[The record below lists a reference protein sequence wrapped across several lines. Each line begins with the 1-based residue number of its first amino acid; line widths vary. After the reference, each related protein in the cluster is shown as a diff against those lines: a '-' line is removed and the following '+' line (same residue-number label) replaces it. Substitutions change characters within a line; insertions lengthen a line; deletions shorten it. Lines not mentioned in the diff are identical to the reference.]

1 MGVPKNGWLIMENLI
16 KMDDLWYPH
25 FQEPPHNDQILS
37 AMWMIKNTY
46 YIPVSLIPRFSKI
59 ITPIR
64 SLFTLICEQNDE
76 SLLWTDFLPYIP
88 IINDYLWSIL
98 LLLWIIIIIYESTV
112 HSICFSHPCHPIHVL
127 RPVPGSRGS
136 SGSSL
141 AFCEKNSQGAP
152 SGVQQ
157 SHHAPSASTT
167 PPIHWIDTVYG
178 YSMGWL
184 MLCLQEWF
192 VIGDTWI
199 YI

>member
-1 MGVPKNGWLIMENLI
+1 MENPI

-76 SLLWTDFLPYIP
+76 PLLWTDFLPYIP
-88 IINDYLWSIL
+88 IIM
-98 LLLWIIIIIYESTV
+98 IIYEAYYCYYGSLSLSMNLPYIPFVFRTLATQLMF
-112 HSICFSHPCHPIHVL
+112 SDQCFRRESGVP
-127 RPVPGSRGS
+127 PVP
-136 SGSSL
+136 
-141 AFCEKNSQGAP
+141 P
-152 SGVQQ
+152 SPSAKRIPREPLVVGVQQ

-167 PPIHWIDTVYG
+167 PPIHWNDTVYG

-199 YI
+199 YIYIYYI